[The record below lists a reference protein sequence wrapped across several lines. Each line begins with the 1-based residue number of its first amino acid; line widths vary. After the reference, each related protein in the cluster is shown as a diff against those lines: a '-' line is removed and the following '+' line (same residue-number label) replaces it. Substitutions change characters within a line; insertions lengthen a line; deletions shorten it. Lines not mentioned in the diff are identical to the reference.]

1 MKSNFKLVKRM
12 DPKTKAHKWYAIP
25 VQKGTMTEDDV
36 AEVSTR
42 NTTIA
47 RHELKGSLEVL
58 SESVPGMLLSGNS
71 VRIGKM
77 GTLRLSFGS
86 EGVENIDD
94 FDTSMIRNMKIIFT
108 PSKEL
113 KEALQ
118 NPTFENAG
126 VVEAGFTFA
135 SMKAYKEFQV
145 SARPEGSKPGGSG
158 SGGDGGIE
166 DDPLG

>member
-12 DPKTKAHKWYAIP
+12 DPKTKAYKWYAIP
-25 VQKGTMTEDDV
+25 AQKGTMTEDDV

-58 SESVPGMLLSGNS
+58 SESVPSMLLGGNS

-126 VVEAGFTFA
+126 VVEEGFTFA

-145 SARPEGSKPGGSG
+145 SARPEGSNPGGSG
-158 SGGDGGIE
+158 SGSDGGIE
-166 DDPLG
+166 ENPLG